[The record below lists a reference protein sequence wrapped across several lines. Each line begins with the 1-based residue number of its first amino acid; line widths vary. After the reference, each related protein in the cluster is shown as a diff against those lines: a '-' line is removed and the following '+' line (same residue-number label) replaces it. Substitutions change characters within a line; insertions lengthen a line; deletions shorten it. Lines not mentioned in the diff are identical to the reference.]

1 MNKVSKAAEIA
12 ESATAFTEGLKA
24 QTADQ
29 LIEKFLK
36 IKDHCT
42 AQQKQFS
49 DYLKPFQEQM
59 VEIENKLLAMLHE
72 LNKNKPDAKKAMLSC
87 DAGTAYLSTI
97 VSPKVAERDAYI
109 DFILDNWDAVGNA
122 MLQVGAP
129 QKDAVQEYLDS
140 HEGQLP
146 PGVTTSAFT
155 RVNIRRS

>member
-1 MNKVSKAAEIA
+1 VSE
-12 ESATAFTEGLKA
+12 
-24 QTADQ
+24 TADE
-29 LIEKFLK
+29 LIEQFLK

-59 VEIENKLLAMLHE
+59 SEIENKLLAMLNE
-72 LNKNKPDAKKAMLSC
+72 LNKKKPDAKKAMLSC

-97 VSPKVAERDAYI
+97 VSPKVVERDPYI
-109 DFILDNWDAVGNA
+109 DFVLDNWDTVGNA
-122 MLQVGAP
+122 MLQIGAP
-129 QKDAVQEYLDS
+129 QKDALEDYMTTYD
-140 HEGQLP
+140 GQLP

>member
-1 MNKVSKAAEIA
+1 MTN
-12 ESATAFTEGLKA
+12 
-24 QTADQ
+24 TADK

-36 IKDHCT
+36 IKDHCA

-59 VEIENKLLAMLHE
+59 SEIENKLLAMLND
-72 LNKNKPDAKKAMLSC
+72 LNNKKPDAKRAQLSC

-97 VSPKVAERDAYI
+97 VSPKVVERDPYV
-109 DFILDNWDAVGNA
+109 DFVLDNWDTVGNA
-122 MLQVGAP
+122 MLQIGAP
-129 QKDAVQEYLDS
+129 QKDALEDYMTT
-140 HEGQLP
+140 HAGQLP